1 MAESVDPSG
10 VALAAPLFPRTRPL
24 LSVDDPHRTTVAVT
38 DKIYVKNHRQISAQ
52 LDASIPKS
60 AFAGATLDRLFTG
73 DGLEQL
79 DDATRDRVLD
89 FAEDFLDC
97 DCDDNPYCG
106 HPQRKFMRY
115 LLELR
120 ADGLGPDAI
129 VDVMSDDYMVYA
141 YSGDVRSFLDQGVR
155 TLEAM
160 ETLARVEGDDDT
172 REDAKAHKEALTGRR

>member
-1 MAESVDPSG
+1 L
-10 VALAAPLFPRTRPL
+10 VAGDRPQT
-24 LSVDDPHRTTVAVT
+24 DVAIT

-60 AFAGATLDRLFTG
+60 VFAGATLDRLFG
-73 DGLEQL
+73 GESLEKL
-79 DDATRDRVLD
+79 DDATRDRVLA

-97 DCDDNPYCG
+97 GCDDNPYCG

-141 YSGDVRSFLDQGVR
+141 YSGDVRSFLDGGIR

-160 ETLARVEGDDDT
+160 ETLARVEGE
-172 REDAKAHKEALTGRR
+172 REAADRAKRERKALSGRR